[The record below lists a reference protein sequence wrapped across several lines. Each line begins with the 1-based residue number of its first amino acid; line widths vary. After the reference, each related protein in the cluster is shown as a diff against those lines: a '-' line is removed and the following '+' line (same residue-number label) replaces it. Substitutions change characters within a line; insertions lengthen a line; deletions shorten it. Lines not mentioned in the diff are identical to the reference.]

1 MRKRSSDPL
10 DDPPRSR
17 DLSRPG
23 PGVVTPRRTL
33 RRDGKGKVRKDAQAD
48 DTVLVVLNMTA
59 QNKRLKFDLSQFG
72 VKENNGNSLV
82 PALPGK
88 VSLNNI
94 SIEPF
99 GVKIVQVH

>member
-1 MRKRSSDPL
+1 M
-10 DDPPRSR
+10 
-17 DLSRPG
+17 
-23 PGVVTPRRTL
+23 L
-33 RRDGKGKVRKDAQAD
+33 RRIVPALRNGDQTMLDFDDQNVLAYVRKDAQAD